1 MPGDR
6 DTEQYSTVTGLI
18 YVFNLIVGTGA
29 LALPGAIAK
38 AGWFFGL
45 LMVCLLGLISLI
57 TVTFIV
63 ESLAVVNAISRSKRF
78 AGNVQ
83 ADEDVQDTTPLVA
96 GQEMQDESDRVFDIV
111 EKYEIDEMGTVLLP
125 RPVRLLT
132 FLCLITYLFGD
143 LSIYCAVVA
152 KTLSHVVCT
161 NRPENDSCNKTIP
174 DDTPCWSGY
183 QLSRISAYRIFVCIF
198 VLLLGPFAF
207 FNLQKTKFLQILT
220 SAMRWIAFIIMISW
234 SIQKLVTYGPQ
245 GSPPFANLFAL
256 PTLFGTCVY
265 AFMCQHSVPGLV
277 QPMAN
282 KMALKKSFSFDY
294 ILITLFYLLLAMTA
308 VFTFE
313 RVEDLYTLNFW
324 SDDCNNQVSKSVLF
338 LDYYLA
344 LFPVFTL
351 STSFPIIAIT
361 LRNNMK
367 NMFVKEN
374 ADYNFFVDKLLFP
387 TISVTVPAV
396 LALAVS
402 DLQKLVGVIGSF
414 AGAGVQ
420 YFIPCV
426 LVVAA
431 RSRAKAQFTSK
442 NPFVSPFSA
451 KFWVIA
457 VYFWMFVCLILI
469 SVYYAT

>member
-1 MPGDR
+1 MMPGDR
-6 DTEQYSTVTGLI
+6 DVEQYSTVTGLI

-38 AGWFFGL
+38 AGWLFGL

-63 ESLAVVNAISRSKRF
+63 ESLAVVNAISRAKRLV
-78 AGNVQ
+78 GNLQ
-83 ADEDVQDTTPLVA
+83 LDPEDMEDTPLVA
-96 GQEMQDESDRVFDIV
+96 GQEMRESDEVFDID
-111 EKYEIDEMGTVLLP
+111 EKYEIDEMGTMLLP

-161 NRPENDSCNKTIP
+161 NRPENSSCNETVP
-174 DDTPCWSGY
+174 DEMPCWTGY
-183 QLSRISAYRIFVCIF
+183 KLSRIAAYRIFICIF

-220 SAMRWIAFIIMISW
+220 SGMRWIAFIIMISW
-234 SIQKLVTYGPQ
+234 SIQKLVSFGPQ
-245 GSPPFANLFAL
+245 GSPPIANFYAL

-282 KMALKKSFSFDY
+282 KLALKKSFSFDY

-308 VFTFE
+308 IFTFN

-324 SDDCNNQVSKSVLF
+324 SDTCNKQISKSVLF

-367 NMFVKEN
+367 NMFIKDNVN
-374 ADYNFFVDKLLFP
+374 YNFFVDKMLFP

-431 RSRAKAQFTSK
+431 RSKANQFSSK
-442 NPFVSPFSA
+442 NPFMSPFSA
-451 KFWVIA
+451 KFWIIA
-457 VYFWMFVCLILI
+457 VYFWMFICLALI